1 MRPDL
6 DALEALDAVIR
17 HGGFAHA
24 ATALHKVPSAV
35 SYQVGKLEEQL
46 GVALLDRGG
55 YRVRLTAAGEAVL
68 AEGRRLL
75 AQAEHVAALASQYSA
90 GWEPRLNM
98 VVDGIL
104 PLERTLGAL
113 KQLAAER
120 VPTRVQVKVEYQ
132 GGVQFRFEKESAD
145 LMLVKDYVPSP
156 LLQADALAP
165 IECVLCVSAGH
176 ELAGRRRVPLAQLHE
191 HVELS
196 VQDSSDQGAD
206 RHGFGG
212 ERAFYFSGFITKK
225 QALMMGLGFGWMPEY
240 LVGRELRSG
249 ALREVDYVGG
259 SRYGFTP
266 FLVQRLD
273 APPGRTGRRLLELL
287 GEPPGQRRPKG
298 SRQRRDA

>member
-46 GVALLDRGG
+46 GVELLDRAG
-55 YRVRLTAAGEAVL
+55 YRVRLTGAGEAVL
-68 AEGRRLL
+68 AEGRKLL
-75 AQAEHVAALASQYSA
+75 AQAQSLAALAGQFSA

-104 PLERTLGAL
+104 PLARTLGAL

-120 VPTRVQVKVEYQ
+120 VPTRIQVKVEYQ
-132 GGVQFRFEKESAD
+132 GGVQFRFEKDAAD
-145 LMLVKDYVPSP
+145 LMLVKDYAPAP
-156 LLQADALAP
+156 NLLAQPLAP
-165 IECVLCVSAGH
+165 IECVLCVAAEH
-176 ELAGRRRVPLAQLHE
+176 ELAGQRGVTLAQLHR

-225 QALMMGLGFGWMPEY
+225 QALMMGLGFGWMPMY
-240 LVGRELRSG
+240 LIEQELGFG
-249 ALREVDYVGG
+249 ALLEVDYAGG
-259 SRYGFTP
+259 SRYAFTP

-273 APPGRTGRRLLELL
+273 APPGRTGRRLVELL
-287 GEPPGQRRPKG
+287 GEPSGRIRPKG
-298 SRQRRDA
+298 PRQRRGG